1 MKRIYLFLIFTV
13 CALTFVSC
21 HKKKESREQ
30 QIMEFRSQLNAEDTT
45 VMLQLCDDAM
55 KDLKAHNIDKVL
67 ANMFE
72 YTDSTHELKPLS
84 EELKKK
90 YASRFKLFPVL
101 DYKRIYYS
109 FQLEGCNDVKYEVT
123 FATAKQAGT
132 EEAAKTAYM
141 FNPVKIDGT
150 WRLCVKTP
158 SDEFDQEYR

>member
-90 YASRFKLFPVL
+90 YP
-101 DYKRIYYS
+101 
-109 FQLEGCNDVKYEVT
+109 
-123 FATAKQAGT
+123 
-132 EEAAKTAYM
+132 
-141 FNPVKIDGT
+141 
-150 WRLCVKTP
+150 
-158 SDEFDQEYR
+158 